1 MSITYKETQ
10 RGIRL
15 SCMLRGYK
23 VTRLYCNHTLKEAVH
38 LFKEYL
44 RTL

>member
-15 SCMLRGYK
+15 SCILRGCK
-23 VTRLYCNHTLKEAVH
+23 VTKLYCNHTLKEAVH